1 MAEIRYNAL
10 IDSVSGAIGKGEAIH
25 RQKHYKMNGRSI
37 AGKKELLFRKS
48 RDWEAAPAREGELAN
63 QSRFGCAAQC
73 AKEELADAGRLAY
86 WEERFM
92 KQLKKKE
99 AGNTKIYKRF
109 DAFVRAMMMCE

>member
-10 IDSVSGAIGKGEAIH
+10 IDSVSGAVSKGGAVH
-25 RQKHYKMNGRSI
+25 RQKHYRLNGRSI
-37 AGKKELLFRKS
+37 AGKKEVFFRKS
-48 RDWEAAPAREGELAN
+48 RDWEAAPARAGELEN
-63 QSRFGCAAQC
+63 QSRFGEASRV
-73 AKEELADAGRLAY
+73 AKAELADAGRRAY

-109 DAFVRAMMMCE
+109 DAFVRAMMMRE